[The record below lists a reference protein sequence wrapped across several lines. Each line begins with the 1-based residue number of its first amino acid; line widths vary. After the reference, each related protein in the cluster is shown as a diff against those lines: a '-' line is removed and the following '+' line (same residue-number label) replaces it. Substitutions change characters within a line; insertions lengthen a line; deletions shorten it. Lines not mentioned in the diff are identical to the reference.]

1 MNSYDNN
8 PFHLNAG
15 LSNSSASSS
24 SNNSSNSYCNGK
36 NGTTVTSSSNCTSPE
51 TELKKSQPSP
61 KQQHS
66 RMDVFRLPV
75 ATTTNDNNKNNS
87 NDDDND
93 NNNNDNTA
101 MTMTATNTATLVEY
115 PPRIP
120 VVMRHPHFVTSVKQY
135 RSEAQQQQ
143 LQQHIISESFI
154 PMAPDMMKPPRRRR
168 RPPFSYSSLIAQAI
182 LEAEQ
187 EKMTLQE
194 IYKWI
199 KEKYPALYDVED
211 TGWQNTIR
219 HNLSLNKCFK
229 KIPKAELVN
238 GSNCRGK
245 GGYWTIDPNY
255 MEKFR
260 NGVFAKGNLSNI
272 LSKRKIPRQIRMKP
286 TNDIDDGSPGAGN
299 IPNLPTPLLA
309 SSSSSSITVPTITRS
324 SLSSIIPSSS
334 LSSQQQSSSK
344 ELSTSSSPSSTTLY
358 ISNPTSPLS
367 PQPDTSSQQSQ
378 LIKLLP
384 ISSTLPSSSSFYH
397 TSSQSSL
404 QSSSR
409 TSSPS
414 PSPSKPNIMH

>member
-1 MNSYDNN
+1 
-8 PFHLNAG
+8 
-15 LSNSSASSS
+15 
-24 SNNSSNSYCNGK
+24 
-36 NGTTVTSSSNCTSPE
+36 
-51 TELKKSQPSP
+51 
-61 KQQHS
+61 
-66 RMDVFRLPV
+66 MDVFRLPV
-75 ATTTNDNNKNNS
+75 ATTTYDNSNNNSNNNDNN
-87 NDDDND
+87 DDND
-93 NNNNDNTA
+93 NDNT
-101 MTMTATNTATLVEY
+101 TITIPVTTTATNTSTLVEY

-187 EKMTLQE
+187 ERMTLQE

-255 MEKFR
+255 IEKFK
-260 NGVFAKGNLSNI
+260 NGVFAKGSSSNI
-272 LSKRKIPRQIRMKP
+272 LSKRKTPRQIRMKP
-286 TNDIDDGSPGAGN
+286 TIDIDDGSPGAGN
-299 IPNLPTPLLA
+299 IPNLPTPLLT
-309 SSSSSSITVPTITRS
+309 SSSSSSITTPTITRP
-324 SLSSIIPSSS
+324 SLLSIKPSSY
-334 LSSQQQSSSK
+334 LSSQRQQQQQKSHLPPSSK
-344 ELSTSSSPSSTTLY
+344 ESSTSSSPSSTTLY
-358 ISNPTSPLS
+358 ISHPTSPLS
-367 PQPDTSSQQSQ
+367 PQPDASSQQSQ
-378 LIKLLP
+378 VIKLLP
-384 ISSTLPSSSSFYH
+384 ISSTSPSSSSFYH
-397 TSSQSSL
+397 TSSQSLL
-404 QSSSR
+404 QSSSP
-409 TSSPS
+409 TSS
-414 PSPSKPNIMH
+414 PSPSKPNIMHVHSLLN